1 MIGMNRLVLMTAATG
16 LVSMLVFCG
25 NGSPEGSDPLLL
37 NLTQTLDRE
46 HYHAPELNDEFSQ
59 HAYRAVLDNL
69 DRDKQFFTAEDIKAL
84 SVHEKAIDDQVRMG
98 SFAFF
103 DSAWSRLQS
112 RVNVN
117 EPLVDQ
123 TRSKPMV

>member
-46 HYHAPELNDEFSQ
+46 HYHAPDLDDEFLNMPI
-59 HAYRAVLDNL
+59 AL
-69 DRDKQFFTAEDIKAL
+69 FWTIWTATSSSL
-84 SVHEKAIDDQVRMG
+84 
-98 SFAFF
+98 
-103 DSAWSRLQS
+103 RLK
-112 RVNVN
+112 
-117 EPLVDQ
+117 
-123 TRSKPMV
+123 TSKS

>member
-1 MIGMNRLVLMTAATG
+1 MIGMNRWVLLTAATG

-25 NGSPEGSDPLLL
+25 NGSPEGADPLLL

-69 DRDKQFFTAEDIKAL
+69 DRDKQFFTVEDIKAL
-84 SVHEKAIDDQVRMG
+84 SSMKKPLTIKFAWVHLPFLILLG
-98 SFAFF
+98 
-103 DSAWSRLQS
+103 
-112 RVNVN
+112 
-117 EPLVDQ
+117 VDCK
-123 TRSKPMV
+123 TA